1 MTVSWNFRLS
11 VLEVWNDV
19 FGSVV
24 RRGNQRIDRAAPV
37 VCSLSRY
44 CSSRIASVPRP
55 QRLVVLL
62 PPPLSPRHRLPHL
75 PDAAKQFGAGERH
88 HAMTWS
94 RTVLNTQ
101 LIDRIIILAAVAWNR
116 PLYAHNCDALRSN
129 FVGIFSRG
137 R

>member
-19 FGSVV
+19 FGSAA
-24 RRGNQRIDRAAPV
+24 RRMGNQRIHRAASV

-116 PLYAHNCDALRSN
+116 PSTPTIATHCDQIL
-129 FVGIFSRG
+129 
-137 R
+137 

>member
-1 MTVSWNFRLS
+1 LFA
-11 VLEVWNDV
+11 
-19 FGSVV
+19 
-24 RRGNQRIDRAAPV
+24 I
-37 VCSLSRY
+37 SLLLKP
-44 CSSRIASVPRP
+44 ASVPRP

-62 PPPLSPRHRLPHL
+62 PPPPLSPRHRLPHL